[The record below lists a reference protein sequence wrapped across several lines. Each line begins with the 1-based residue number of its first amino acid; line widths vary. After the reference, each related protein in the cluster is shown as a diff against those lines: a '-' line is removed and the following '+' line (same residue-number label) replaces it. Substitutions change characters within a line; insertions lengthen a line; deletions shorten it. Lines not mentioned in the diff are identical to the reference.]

1 MASHLGG
8 ATKDRGR
15 ENTQVGREGGEIGR
29 RENTQVGRE
38 GGGDRRE
45 RGRDRSLSTIASPS
59 VCSLCVYIM

>member
-8 ATKDRGR
+8 PVKD
-15 ENTQVGREGGEIGR
+15 GG

-45 RGRDRSLSTIASPS
+45 GEHTGRERRGRR
-59 VCSLCVYIM
+59 